1 MLGMGI
7 YMLINKDIIIVG
19 AGPAGL
25 AAAIEAKKRGVKD
38 VLVLEREPNAG
49 GILNQCIHDGFG
61 LIRFN
66 EALTG
71 PEYAKRYIDEAKS
84 LDIEIITN
92 VMVQDISNDKVVTTI
107 SPNGIKTYKAAAIIL
122 AMGCRERTRG
132 AICIPGTRPA
142 GVFTAGVAQ
151 NLVNIKNIMVGKRVV
166 ILGSGD
172 IGLIMARRL
181 TLEGAKVLAVV
192 EKQPYSSGLQR
203 NITQC
208 LDDFNIPLLLSHTV
222 TKIDGHERVKG
233 VIIAKVDEQ
242 GNPIRGTS
250 KKFECDTLILSVG
263 LIPENELSLNA
274 GVHID
279 EITSGA
285 IVDENLQTS
294 IPGIFACGNVLQV
307 HDLVDYVSA
316 EGELAAKSAVAY
328 IKENNALQAN
338 NIVEANNLIIEVSSI
353 VKSKIPVKAGNGIRY
368 VLPQSI
374 SCNIDITF
382 SMRVTNPCKNK
393 TIVFKDGNTVLKK
406 KTFKALNP
414 AEMVRIDL
422 KAQELKEVQN
432 LEVFIDEK

>member
-1 MLGMGI
+1 
-7 YMLINKDIIIVG
+7 MLINKEIIIIG

-25 AAAIEAKKRGVKD
+25 AAAIEAKKRGIND
-38 VLVLEREPNAG
+38 VLVLEREPYAG

-61 LIRFN
+61 LIKFN

-71 PEYAKRYIDEAKS
+71 PEYAKRFIDEAKA
-84 LDIEIITN
+84 LNIEIITN
-92 VMVQDISNDKVVTTI
+92 VMVQDISEDKVVTTI
-107 SPNGIKTYKAAAIIL
+107 SPSGIVNYKAAAIIL

-151 NLVNIKNIMVGKRVV
+151 NLVNLKNVMVGKKIL

-181 TLEGAKVLAVV
+181 TLEGANVLAVV
-192 EKQPYSSGLQR
+192 EKLPYSSGLQR

-208 LDDFNIPLLLSHTV
+208 LDDFDIPLLLSHTV
-222 TKIDGHERVKG
+222 TKIEGHERVKS
-233 VIIAKVDEQ
+233 VTIAKVDEQ

-274 GVHID
+274 GVCID

-285 IVDENLQTS
+285 RVDENLQTS
-294 IPGIFACGNVLQV
+294 VPGIFACGNVLQV

-316 EGELAAKSAVAY
+316 EGELAAKSAIAY
-328 IKENNALQAN
+328 IKENNASAS
-338 NIVEANNLIIEVSSI
+338 NIS
-353 VKSKIPVKAGNGIRY
+353 VKAGNGIRY
-368 VLPQSI
+368 LLPQRI
-374 SCNIDITF
+374 SPNKDITF
-382 SMRVTNPCKNK
+382 SMRVVIPSKNK
-393 TIVFKDGNTVLKK
+393 TIVFKDGDRELKR

-414 AEMVRIDL
+414 AEMIRIAL
-422 KAQELKEVQN
+422 KAQELKDIIK
-432 LEVFIDEK
+432 LEVYIDEK